1 MLPTRPFPGCSG
13 GGEKTG
19 FAGKLALHAALIAVS
34 CCVNASAI
42 ADSDLTPS
50 RLEFSGF
57 GTLGVVQTDSNHAEF
72 SRDQSQQKGAKNQLT
87 AKQDS
92 LLGGQAY
99 FKASDTLEFMAQG
112 VSRYGPTGNYRP
124 ELMAAFG
131 KISLTPNINA
141 RLGRMGVEFYMQ
153 ADSRFVGYSYL
164 PVRPPVDLFAIL
176 PFQFVDGADITVT
189 TQIGDGIL
197 KGKAFFGYSH
207 EKAPIYNEFLSLNGN
222 TMAGG
227 YLDYQT
233 GNWQW
238 RATYAQ
244 MTFKHELPAPVSTL
258 IDSLRQVSQFG
269 FPSAANA
276 ANQLLMTGTTSR
288 YYSIG
293 AVYDRGPVQIQAMLS
308 EIRHESSIYQNGHA
322 GYLIGG
328 YRIGEFIPFVS
339 YSWSHSHAR
348 SLSSGLP
355 DFVPAFAE
363 INAGLT
369 GALARTHTN
378 QHTVSLGSRWDFRR
392 NMALK
397 AQVDMIRGKPDSIF
411 LYPNN
416 DAEFNGKLN
425 VFSLAL
431 DFVF

>member
-1 MLPTRPFPGCSG
+1 MLPIKPFPCHASG
-13 GGEKTG
+13 DEKVGISKKLTHQAALLAMTCLLTSAA
-19 FAGKLALHAALIAVS
+19 FAG
-34 CCVNASAI
+34 
-42 ADSDLTPS
+42 DELTEG
-50 RLEFSGF
+50 RFEFSGF
-57 GTLGVVQTDSNHAEF
+57 GTLGVVQTDTNHAEF
-72 SRDQSQQKGAKNQLT
+72 TRDQSQPKGAKDQLT

-92 LLGGQAY
+92 LLGGQVY
-99 FKASDTLEFMAQG
+99 FKASDALEFLAQG
-112 VSRYGPTGNYRP
+112 ISRYGPTGNYRP
-124 ELMAAFG
+124 ELMAAFA
-131 KISLTPNINA
+131 KVALTPNLSA

-176 PFQFVDGADITVT
+176 PFQFVDGADLTAT
-189 TQIGDGIL
+189 TPIGNGIL
-197 KGKAFFGYSH
+197 KGKAFIGYSH

-244 MTFKHELPAPVSTL
+244 MTFKHELPPPVSNL
-258 IDSLRQVSQFG
+258 IDALHQTGQLG
-269 FPSAANA
+269 FPGAENA
-276 ANQLLMTGTTSR
+276 AKQLSLTGTTSR

-339 YSWSHSHAR
+339 YSWTHSHAK
-348 SLSSGLP
+348 SLSSDLP
-355 DFVPAFAE
+355 NFVPAFAE
-363 INAGLT
+363 INAGLA
-369 GALARTHTN
+369 GALARTHTS
-378 QHTVSLGSRWDFRR
+378 QRTISLGSRWDFQR

-397 AQVDMIRGKPDSIF
+397 AQVDMIRGKADSIF
-411 LYPNN
+411 LYPTN
-416 DAEFNGKLN
+416 DAQFNGKLN